1 MYVVVVLNC
10 NYLLRINMCAITR
23 VKNRVT
29 HFEGKKC
36 REHSGDSL
44 LQILTKGFSTWI
56 HRILWHSSGA
66 NTSASSS
73 MMNSP
78 GRMEKIKKRK
88 TANSE
93 MFRDVETFAI

>member
-10 NYLLRINMCAITR
+10 NYLLQINMCVITR
-23 VKNRVT
+23 EKNRVR

-78 GRMEKIKKRK
+78 ERMEKIKKRK

-93 MFRDVETFAI
+93 MFRDVQTFAI